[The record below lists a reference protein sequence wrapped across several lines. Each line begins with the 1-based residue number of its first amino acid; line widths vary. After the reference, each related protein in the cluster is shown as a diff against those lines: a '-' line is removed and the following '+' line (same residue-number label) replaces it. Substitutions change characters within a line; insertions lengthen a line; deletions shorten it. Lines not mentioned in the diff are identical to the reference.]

1 MPNVNILAISRTF
14 NGIPVEGQLN
24 GVTSVVS
31 VAGGNVTVTG
41 GSGAP
46 VDAKYIVLAANSTLT
61 NERILTAGSGVSL
74 VDGGAGGPLTISSA
88 GGDLLVGNTLFVD
101 AVNGDDGTG
110 TRGDASKP
118 FLTLAAA
125 IAEAESGDTVNAG
138 TGAFDT
144 AAMVPGVNLTL
155 AAGCEITMQLAGSP
169 LFDDVA
175 GAISASLF
183 GYGDL
188 ISVDANP
195 LISFIDPDSFFS
207 CDVRTIT
214 GGLGNFMIRQSDGEI
229 TIRAKEIATDAIGF
243 IWWASGQCDI
253 EAVSITQ
260 NTGDYSAIFLAL
272 GSATQT
278 VGQLHVRAD
287 TITSSNVSG
296 TITFDG
302 AESIESRIWIRA
314 NLLQN
319 TDVEQYVI
327 FQAGGSRLYIE
338 TLKTKGIINAQIDG
352 GEFFLRTQKHNGR
365 LVSSGSQGTD
375 SFWNIDELD
384 DTGVATSTAIIT
396 VSGGNVTIKGMAFTG
411 SATTYGISLSGGT
424 LTLVDCI
431 IDTSACDATSPI
443 TVSGGTLILNNC
455 TLIANNSVNAIDAP
469 GSVFIGVVGTLTT
482 NRPLN
487 NVTISYGTLSR
498 TDDSSLAILGT
509 MTAGGF
515 VGPLTGTA
523 NGITLAGTNGS
534 TLNVGTGGTLGTAA
548 YTAAS
553 AYQPVDSDLTSWAA
567 ITRAS
572 GFDTFVATP
581 SSANLRALLTDE
593 TGTGIAYFVGGELGT
608 PASGTLTNC
617 TGLPAGSIASIGSGV
632 ATLITTA
639 ADGTSASGIGYQGI
653 PQNSQSAA
661 YTIAASDDGKEI
673 YHPASDAN
681 ARTFTINSNA
691 NLALP
696 IGFVFSIYNDSANA
710 VTLAITTD
718 TLVLAGKGS
727 TGSRTIA
734 QYGLVTVRK
743 VTATRWS
750 VSGVGVT

>member
-498 TDDSSLAILGT
+498 TDDSSLTMLGA
-509 MTAGGF
+509 MTATGGF
-515 VGPLTGTA
+515 VGALTGNVTGNADTA
-523 NGITLAGTNGS
+523 TTINGITTSFASANSYQLTRGTAQLIMTGGLGV
-534 TLNVGTGGTLGTAA
+534 TGLNVDGVALGTAA
-548 YTAAS
+548 AS
-553 AYQPVDSDLTSWAA
+553 AATAFQPIDADLTSWA
-567 ITRAS
+567 IVTRGAS
-572 GFDTFVATP
+572 FDTLAAV
-581 SSANLRALLTDE
+581 
-593 TGTGIAYFVGGELGT
+593 
-608 PASGTLTNC
+608 
-617 TGLPAGSIASIGSGV
+617 
-632 ATLITTA
+632 A
-639 ADGTSASGIGYQGI
+639 ADGTSASGAGYRGI
-653 PQNSQSAA
+653 PQNSKSAA
-661 YTIAASDDGKEI
+661 YTIAASDCGKEI
-673 YHPASDAN
+673 YHPAGDAN
-681 ARTFTINSNA
+681 ARTFTIDSNA

-696 IGFVFSIYNDSANA
+696 IGFVFTIYNDSANA
-710 VTLAITTD
+710 VTLAIITD
-718 TLVLAGKGS
+718 TLVLAGTGA

-743 VTATRWS
+743 VTTTRWS